1 MAVEPRHDVHRLRL
15 RLRGYL
21 LAVPIL
27 AGWAVIGHW
36 WMSEPWSATIEI
48 VLFAL
53 AASVLYGET
62 RAWRLRRIHRRPDRA
77 EINGPQQ

>member
-1 MAVEPRHDVHRLRL
+1 MATEPRRDVRRL

-27 AGWAVIGHW
+27 AAWAVVGHW
-36 WMSEPWSATIEI
+36 WVPEPWSASIET
-48 VLFAL
+48 VLFIL
-53 AASVLYGET
+53 TASVLYGEI
-62 RAWRLRRIHRRPDRA
+62 RAWRLRRIHRMPDRA

>member
-1 MAVEPRHDVHRLRL
+1 MAVEPRHDVRRLRV

-36 WMSEPWSATIEI
+36 WVPEPWSASMETMLSIF
-48 VLFAL
+48 V
-53 AASVLYGET
+53 ASVLYGEIH
-62 RAWRLRRIHRRPDRA
+62 AWRLRRIHRMPDRA
-77 EINGPQQ
+77 GINGQQR